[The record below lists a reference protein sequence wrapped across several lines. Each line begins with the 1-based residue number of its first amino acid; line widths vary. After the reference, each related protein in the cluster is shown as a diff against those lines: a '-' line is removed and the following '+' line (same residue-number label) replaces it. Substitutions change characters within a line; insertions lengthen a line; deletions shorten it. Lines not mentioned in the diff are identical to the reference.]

1 MIEEIKQAIVHF
13 EQKIAEQGIIT
24 NARDEE
30 HLLKLKNL
38 LNEMQYINKNTG
50 TLGANLDYQGSG
62 KWSLFI
68 MEDNR
73 YRVLTQGDDIKA
85 LDINLMAGMV
95 EVGKKL
101 PGYNRE
107 VASIT
112 KCDGNEYEVKCF
124 GW

>member
-1 MIEEIKQAIVHF
+1 
-13 EQKIAEQGIIT
+13 
-24 NARDEE
+24 
-30 HLLKLKNL
+30 
-38 LNEMQYINKNTG
+38 MQYINKHTG
-50 TLGANLDYQGSG
+50 TVGANLDYQGSG
-62 KWSLFI
+62 KWSLHVSD
-68 MEDNR
+68 DNR
-73 YRVLTQGDDIKA
+73 FRVLTGNDDNIKA
-85 LDINLMAGMV
+85 IDINLMAGMI

>member
-1 MIEEIKQAIVHF
+1 
-13 EQKIAEQGIIT
+13 
-24 NARDEE
+24 
-30 HLLKLKNL
+30 
-38 LNEMQYINKNTG
+38 MQYINKNTG
-50 TLGANLDYQGSG
+50 THGDNLDYQGSG

-73 YRVLTQGDDIKA
+73 YRVLTDNDDDIKA
-85 LDINLMAGMV
+85 IDINLMAGMI
-95 EVGKKL
+95 EVGKKM

>member
-1 MIEEIKQAIVHF
+1 
-13 EQKIAEQGIIT
+13 
-24 NARDEE
+24 
-30 HLLKLKNL
+30 
-38 LNEMQYINKNTG
+38 MQYINKNTG

-62 KWSLFI
+62 KWSLHVSD
-68 MEDNR
+68 DNR
-73 YRVLTQGDDIKA
+73 FRVLTGNDDNIKA
-85 LDINLMAGMV
+85 IDINLMAGMI

-112 KCDGNEYEVKCF
+112 KSDCNEYEVKCF

>member
-1 MIEEIKQAIVHF
+1 
-13 EQKIAEQGIIT
+13 
-24 NARDEE
+24 
-30 HLLKLKNL
+30 
-38 LNEMQYINKNTG
+38 MQYINKNTG

-73 YRVLTQGDDIKA
+73 YRVLTHDDDIKA

>member
-1 MIEEIKQAIVHF
+1 
-13 EQKIAEQGIIT
+13 
-24 NARDEE
+24 
-30 HLLKLKNL
+30 
-38 LNEMQYINKNTG
+38 MQYINKNTG

-62 KWSLFI
+62 KWSLHVSD
-68 MEDNR
+68 DNR
-73 YRVLTQGDDIKA
+73 FRVLTGNDDDIKA
-85 LDINLMAGMV
+85 IDINLMAGMV

>member
-1 MIEEIKQAIVHF
+1 
-13 EQKIAEQGIIT
+13 
-24 NARDEE
+24 
-30 HLLKLKNL
+30 
-38 LNEMQYINKNTG
+38 MQYINKNTG

-68 MEDNR
+68 MEDNG

>member
-1 MIEEIKQAIVHF
+1 
-13 EQKIAEQGIIT
+13 
-24 NARDEE
+24 
-30 HLLKLKNL
+30 
-38 LNEMQYINKNTG
+38 MQYINKNTG

-68 MEDNR
+68 MEDNN
-73 YRVLTQGDDIKA
+73 YRVPTQGDDIKA
-85 LDINLMAGMV
+85 LDINLMAGMIK
-95 EVGKKL
+95 VGEKL

>member
-1 MIEEIKQAIVHF
+1 
-13 EQKIAEQGIIT
+13 
-24 NARDEE
+24 
-30 HLLKLKNL
+30 
-38 LNEMQYINKNTG
+38 MQYINKHTG
-50 TLGANLDYQGSG
+50 TVGANLDYQGSG
-62 KWSLFI
+62 KWSLHVSD
-68 MEDNR
+68 DNR
-73 YRVLTQGDDIKA
+73 FRVLTGNDDNIKA